1 MNLVALSASK
11 RFTVVTAILVALLLA
26 VAVIIMSWGTV
37 GRRLTAK
44 RLYQKAVA
52 AYMLKQVDECE
63 KLFEVIADRYGDL
76 PIGALAELKI
86 AFLSY
91 DQHEDLNGAETLFLR
106 FLKDHPDGVMYIS
119 DAPLPEYNGELEL
132 VAFYFLGK
140 IAIERG
146 DNQQGE
152 SWFKRI
158 VKQGSRNPANIMV
171 GQTKALLQR
180 MQEESQID
188 SPGEV
193 L

>member
-1 MNLVALSASK
+1 MSSTK
-11 RFTVVTAILVALLLA
+11 RFIAVTAILVVLLSA
-26 VAVIIMSWGTV
+26 VAVVVTSGGTF

-63 KLFEVIADRYGDL
+63 RLFEIIAERYDDL

-91 DQHEDLNGAETLFLR
+91 DQHEDLNRAESLFHG

-146 DNQQGE
+146 DNEQGV
-152 SWFKRI
+152 SWFERI

-171 GQTKALLQR
+171 GQTSALLQR
-180 MQEESQID
+180 MQEESQIE
-188 SPGEV
+188 SRGEA